1 MDIINVTPRSELTI
15 AILSTHLSPIDTL
28 ISNFR

>member
-1 MDIINVTPRSELTI
+1 MDIINVTPRNELTI
-15 AILSTHLSPIDTL
+15 AILTTLLSLIDTL